1 MTYALDRRKFI
12 GGASVLAAAGML
24 GIMAGCSPNGQ
35 ASAAKEEAKQQSAP
49 DETREYDIAIV
60 GAGAAGLAAC
70 VDAAQQGAKVVCIEQ
85 NPQAGGNCTGV
96 EGCFGINSSMQK
108 ELGVDADPGST
119 IRMELQAS
127 QLKASGPGYVDMVHA
142 SGENIDW
149 LVENG
154 VKFGGVDADKGD
166 LMVFHRFETSSG
178 QDSYVVPMAAKA
190 EELGVE
196 FMYGSKARS
205 LVYEEGGP
213 VTGVIVE
220 ADKSVIQINA
230 KAVMLATGGFAD
242 NEEFMAEAGLDETKR
257 KQGGVP
263 GHDGSGHIM
272 AVEAGAKS
280 CRDHAA
286 FLVADFVQGLPGY
299 YEDGKW
305 CFMIGVAAPYALWI
319 NENGERFI
327 NEDCPATNI
336 MLMFVPCLRNKST
349 HVVMDSAMLEQYMAG
364 DDETQK
370 QLDQGIKSGEI
381 VKADTLE
388 ELAKAAGFDA
398 KTFASTVE
406 EYNGFSEAGSDHN
419 YGKDPSMLM
428 PLAQAP
434 FYAIRIVG
442 EVNTSIGS
450 ISTDRTFHAVDSNDE
465 PIEGLYVIG
474 VEGAML
480 WSDVY
485 TINVSGGCNANNVN
499 SARTAVRN
507 AVETLL

>member
-166 LMVFHRFETSSG
+166 LMVFHRFETGSG

-434 FYAIRIVG
+434 FYAIVG

>member
-166 LMVFHRFETSSG
+166 LMVFHRFETGSG

-286 FLVADFVQGLPGY
+286 FLGIV
-299 YEDGKW
+299 
-305 CFMIGVAAPYALWI
+305 
-319 NENGERFI
+319 
-327 NEDCPATNI
+327 PA
-336 MLMFVPCLRNKST
+336 
-349 HVVMDSAMLEQYMAG
+349 E
-364 DDETQK
+364 
-370 QLDQGIKSGEI
+370 
-381 VKADTLE
+381 
-388 ELAKAAGFDA
+388 
-398 KTFASTVE
+398 
-406 EYNGFSEAGSDHN
+406 
-419 YGKDPSMLM
+419 
-428 PLAQAP
+428 
-434 FYAIRIVG
+434 
-442 EVNTSIGS
+442 
-450 ISTDRTFHAVDSNDE
+450 
-465 PIEGLYVIG
+465 
-474 VEGAML
+474 
-480 WSDVY
+480 
-485 TINVSGGCNANNVN
+485 
-499 SARTAVRN
+499 
-507 AVETLL
+507 